1 LRQAVEEFIKKE
13 YKVEDFEVLVEEEL
27 DKKKS
32 EKTIQDKMLE
42 EIEDALF
49 AIKVNVNCKIK
60 AAENNNES
68 QSS

>member
-1 LRQAVEEFIKKE
+1 M
-13 YKVEDFEVLVEEEL
+13 EDFEVLVEEEL